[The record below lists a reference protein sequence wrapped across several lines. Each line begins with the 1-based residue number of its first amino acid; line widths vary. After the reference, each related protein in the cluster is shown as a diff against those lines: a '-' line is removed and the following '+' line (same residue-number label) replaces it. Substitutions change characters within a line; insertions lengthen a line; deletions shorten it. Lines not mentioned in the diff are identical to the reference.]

1 MFIWLLFCGHYD
13 ISFWHPC
20 KSSWVTYIYIHLFLG
35 FPIPTFY
42 AKSPDNPCCSFGK
55 SYSTLCNPINCSTPG
70 FPVLHYLLEFAQ
82 IHVHWV
88 HDVIQPSH
96 LLSPPSPPALNLS
109 QHQGLFQC
117 WHFSSGGQTIGALTS
132 VLPMNIQDW
141 FLLGVTR
148 LISLQSKGPSRV
160 FSSTTV
166 WKHWF
171 FGPHPSLRSNSHI
184 HTWLLENRSFDYTST
199 LDWRLNTFDPF
210 R

>member
-1 MFIWLLFCGHYD
+1 MESPKLKLSNEGKGKGITRHAFPSFLHPSLTINSKILVSSSKHGFMFIWLLFCGHYD

-42 AKSPDNPCCSFGK
+42 AKSPDNPCYSVAK

-70 FPVLHYLLEFAQ
+70 FPVVHYLLEFAQ

-88 HDVIQPSH
+88 HDAIQPSH

-117 WHFSSGGQTIGALTS
+117 WDFSSGGQTIGALAS

-148 LISLQSKGPSRV
+148 LISL
-160 FSSTTV
+160 
-166 WKHWF
+166 
-171 FGPHPSLRSNSHI
+171 
-184 HTWLLENRSFDYTST
+184 
-199 LDWRLNTFDPF
+199 
-210 R
+210 